1 MDLTNDPCVL
11 AILNYLRTRE
21 LVHFKRFKE
30 LYDFYKKEKRTND

>member
-21 LVHFKRFKE
+21 LVHFERFKE
-30 LYDFYKKEKRTND
+30 LYNHYKEKNVK